1 MTDQGKQESSSVSS
15 SREGETPPRRRDE
28 ALLRKTVSTLCHF
41 IWHRRTRPGDHLW
54 SIPVDKERDFDCI
67 LSDAIDEL
75 VELRKRE
82 GETPQ
87 QSEEKKDECLLGST
101 GEGNAKDWKPVAQSF
116 HPSEYIREEMEARG
130 WSRDQLAYAMVADDD
145 KMSEEWP
152 INRLAID
159 LYFEVG
165 PTNPSMRM
173 GEDAARSYARAFG
186 VSEGLFLNLERSWLQ
201 AQEGRSAQVAEP
213 SNEKSSAFSDQG
225 ETPAAP
231 VEQSRETILSWLRK
245 MQSEIRAEGHYGW
258 GNTLDDV
265 IAYVKGASPRLPAGA
280 P

>member
-15 SREGETPPRRRDE
+15 S
-28 ALLRKTVSTLCHF
+28 
-41 IWHRRTRPGDHLW
+41 
-54 SIPVDKERDFDCI
+54 
-67 LSDAIDEL
+67 
-75 VELRKRE
+75 RE

-213 SNEKSSAFSDQG
+213 SNEKSSAFSNQG

-231 VEQSRETILSWLRK
+231 VEPARCKNCGATQPTTDCD
-245 MQSEIRAEGHYGW
+245 ATGW
-258 GNTLDDV
+258 
-265 IAYVKGASPRLPAGA
+265 ACEMERASPRLPAGA
-280 P
+280 PDRE